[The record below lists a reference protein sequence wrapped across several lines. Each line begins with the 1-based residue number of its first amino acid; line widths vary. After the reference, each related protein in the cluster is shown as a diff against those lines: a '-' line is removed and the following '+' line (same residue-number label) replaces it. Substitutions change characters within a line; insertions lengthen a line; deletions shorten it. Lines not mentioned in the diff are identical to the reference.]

1 MSEAGD
7 DRWLRVGEGRL
18 GDLGM
23 KGVPWSSGK
32 NDRRGPLIPSRVSIA
47 ISFLLLCA
55 CIGSHLVEGPDAPAN
70 VGREQRL
77 IVLAK
82 PGAERWVRQG
92 IISAGG
98 WVREPLEL
106 IHAYSAV
113 APDSA
118 IAEIRSLPGVLSVSP
133 DRPLLPT
140 AAGYSGT
147 GSFDPTTDMGSMY
160 NIDQITGAT
169 TYWEHGYTGQGVGVA
184 LIDSGVAPVDGLTVP
199 GKVINGP
206 DLSFESQA
214 PNLTYLDTFG
224 HGTHMA
230 GIIAG
235 RSDGATPGSYVGD
248 STDFLGVAPDA
259 HIVSVK
265 VADAHGAVDVSQ
277 VIAAIDWVVQHRN
290 DDGMNIRVINLS
302 YGTDSRQGYA
312 LDPLAYAAEQAWKAG
327 IVVVAAT
334 GNTGYQRGSNA
345 PGLADPAYDPYVIA
359 VGATDPM
366 GTLTLKDDMITS
378 FSASS
383 AGCGSCKNP
392 DLVAPGA
399 HIVSLRD
406 PGSLVDQ
413 TYGSTGRVESAYFRG
428 SGTSQAAAV
437 VSGAAALIISRN
449 PVITPDQLKRLLT
462 STAQKVASFDSQA
475 QGAGQIRL
483 AKAYGVQVP
492 NYAQAFTNS
501 NGTGSIDTS
510 RGTQRLVMDGVVLS
524 GEQDIFGSAFDAA
537 AMSTLESQGKS
548 WSGGT
553 WNGKSWSGAD
563 WTGNSWTGKSWSGA
577 GWTGKSWS
585 ASDWSGKS
593 WSDGLWTDSGWT
605 NTSWT
610 DNNWLAS
617 GWDSDVWAGAGWS

>member
-1 MSEAGD
+1 
-7 DRWLRVGEGRL
+7 
-18 GDLGM
+18 
-23 KGVPWSSGK
+23 
-32 NDRRGPLIPSRVSIA
+32 LIPPRALIA
-47 ISFLLLCA
+47 ISCLLLSV
-55 CIGSHLVEGPDAPAN
+55 CIGSYLVG
-70 VGREQRL
+70 GRTASAKIGRAQRL

-82 PGAERWVRQG
+82 PGAERSVREG

-98 WVREPLEL
+98 SVREPLEL
-106 IHAYSAV
+106 IHAYAAV

-118 IAEIRSLPGVLSVSP
+118 LTEIRSLPGVLSLSL
-133 DRPLLPT
+133 DRPLHPT
-140 AAGYSGT
+140 GTGYSST
-147 GSFDPTTDMGSMY
+147 GLFDPTTDMGSMY
-160 NIDQITGAT
+160 NIDQITGAA
-169 TYWEHGYTGQGVGVA
+169 TYWQHGYTGQGVGVA
-184 LIDSGVAPVDGLTVP
+184 LIDSGVAPVDGLTAS

-214 PNLTYLDTFG
+214 SNLTYLDTFG

-235 RSDGATPGSYVGD
+235 RSDAATPESYVGD
-248 STDFLGVAPDA
+248 PNDFLGMAPDA

-302 YGTDSRQGYA
+302 YGTNSRQGYA

-334 GNTGYQRGSNA
+334 GNTGYQRGNNA

-359 VGATDPM
+359 AGATDPM
-366 GTLTLKDDMITS
+366 GTLTLKDDTIAS

-406 PGSLVDQ
+406 SGSLVDQ
-413 TYGSTGRVESAYFRG
+413 TYGATAQVESGYFRG

-449 PVITPDQLKRLLT
+449 PTITPDQLKRLLT

-492 NYAQAFTNS
+492 NYAQTFTRS
-501 NGTGSIDTS
+501 NGGGSIDAS
-510 RGTQRLVMDGVVLS
+510 RGTEHLVMDGVVLS
-524 GEQDIFGSAFDAA
+524 GEQDVFGSAYDSA
-537 AMSTLESQGKS
+537 AMATLESQGKS

-563 WTGNSWTGKSWSGA
+563 WSGNSWSGKSWSGA
-577 GWTGKSWS
+577 V
-585 ASDWSGKS
+585 WSGKS
-593 WSDGLWTDSGWT
+593 WSGCDWSAKSWSGGTWTDSGWT
-605 NTSWT
+605 NTSWSG
-610 DNNWLAS
+610 DIWLAS
-617 GWDSDVWAGAGWS
+617 EWTSDVWAGASWS